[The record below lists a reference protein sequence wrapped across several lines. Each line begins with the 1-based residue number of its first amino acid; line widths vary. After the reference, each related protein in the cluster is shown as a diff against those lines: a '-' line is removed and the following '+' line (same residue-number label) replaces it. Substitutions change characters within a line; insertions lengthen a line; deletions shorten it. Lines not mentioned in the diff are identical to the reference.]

1 MPPQKEPAMSLSF
14 RIDFQMHKQINRDA
28 GV

>member
-1 MPPQKEPAMSLSF
+1 MPPQKEPAMSLPF
-14 RIDFQMHKQINRDA
+14 RVDFQMYKQINRDV